1 MVIMEE
7 LKNGDYAIVI
17 DSGSGMSHEDKGKL
31 VKYLSNRPNGIIA
44 NDFSSYE
51 YYFEWVKDVKYDTY
65 GSKNN
70 YGRCGK
76 NMIRKAKLDEIPIE
90 FRNILQTIEIW

>member
-1 MVIMEE
+1 MED

-17 DSGSGMSHEDKGKL
+17 DFGYGMSHKDKGKL
-31 VKYLSNRPNGIIA
+31 VKYLSERPNGIIA
-44 NDFSSYE
+44 NDFSNYE
-51 YYFEWVKDVKYDTY
+51 YYFEWLKSDKYATY
-65 GSKNN
+65 GSNNN

-76 NMIRKAKLDEIPIE
+76 SMIRKAKPDEIPVE

>member
-1 MVIMEE
+1 MEE

-17 DSGSGMSHEDKGKL
+17 DFGSGMAQEDEGKL

-51 YYFEWVKDVKYDTY
+51 YYFEWIKGVNYATS

-76 NMIRKAKLDEIPIE
+76 SMIRKAKPDEIPVE